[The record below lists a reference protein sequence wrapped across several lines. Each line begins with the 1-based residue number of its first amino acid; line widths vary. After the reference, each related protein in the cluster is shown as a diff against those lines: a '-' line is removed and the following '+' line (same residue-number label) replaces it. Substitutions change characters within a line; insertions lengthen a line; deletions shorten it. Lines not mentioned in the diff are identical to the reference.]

1 MEGEATWNIYKTD
14 NNWTAAG
21 GDYVTSDPAGGSA
34 VMPADFGWVAFN
46 VKDIVQD
53 AYDGSVAAELLIK
66 FALETFGAADNH
78 IANFYSSEGTPGD
91 TTLRPKLYIEYSPA
105 GEVLEGA
112 ATLLGVGTLAGIGR
126 GIFIGK
132 SAFSGV
138 GTLASVGRRNFFG
151 TATLAG
157 VGTLATVGRKIL
169 TGLATLA
176 GTGTL
181 VSIGRR
187 IFTGVATLTGV
198 GTLVGIGRLIISG
211 KATLSGVGTLIVSGS
226 IVSVAKVIELTL
238 SLYSRTLSV
247 ALYARSLIISL
258 YMGNNR
264 SHIYEYLKSNNYPL
278 GYRVLCMNCNFAIGV
293 YGYCPHCKVEVN

>member
-1 MEGEATWNIYKTD
+1 VEGEATWNIYKTD

-112 ATLLGVGTLAGIGR
+112 ATLLGVGTL
-126 GIFIGK
+126 
-132 SAFSGV
+132 
-138 GTLASVGRRNFFG
+138 
-151 TATLAG
+151 
-157 VGTLATVGRKIL
+157 
-169 TGLATLA
+169 
-176 GTGTL
+176 
-181 VSIGRR
+181 
-187 IFTGVATLTGV
+187 
-198 GTLVGIGRLIISG
+198 VGIGRLIISG